1 MVNIG
6 MSDNGSKK
14 FLHRVYRQY
23 IGPVKDSRTV
33 YVGFGLFFTGVGLII
48 TSIAIFLWSTTIQP
62 GQEFKYILREFAVFT
77 GASGIPTLLLGTTV
91 LLPVSRRI
99 DFISS
104 GGVALCLIA
113 AVRFTQ
119 VYWEK
124 WFLNNNSSIVVG
136 LYALGAIIVVATAG
150 TALSGYYV
158 ERTSRELAQQQL
170 EANAEAEQ
178 ERATED
184 DVSEAEVRRDIETAM
199 EGAEINWGG
208 VERDDTRG
216 ITLTADEDEFASV
229 DLSNISAEESTG
241 SSVDDAVAGLQGLKG
256 GDTKTETGSGTT
268 DQASALAELRTTQE
282 QRHAE
287 QTHST
292 PTLVEKILSLFGR

>member
-208 VERDDTRG
+208 VEPPSICPISQLRSQQEAA
-216 ITLTADEDEFASV
+216 LTM
-229 DLSNISAEESTG
+229 L
-241 SSVDDAVAGLQGLKG
+241 
-256 GDTKTETGSGTT
+256 
-268 DQASALAELRTTQE
+268 
-282 QRHAE
+282 
-287 QTHST
+287 
-292 PTLVEKILSLFGR
+292 